1 MAYVFPGERA
11 LDYSPCRYGTSRLV
25 FRGPQADLSGDY
37 IAVLGGTETYGKYL
51 PTPFPSLIGPLPGFQ
66 IANLGCMNAGPDAF
80 LGDSGVIEIARQAR
94 AVVLQVMGAQNLS
107 NRLYMV
113 HPRRNDRFIAARPAL
128 RALYPEV
135 DFTEFHFTHHMLAS
149 LLALSESRFDL
160 VIEELRTAW
169 VARMRALMSR
179 LPGDVVLLWIAQHP
193 PRPMMRATIRPGLLP
208 PAPQAGPDSGPG
220 AGPAIEPLL
229 IDAEMAST
237 IRPLASAWIEVA
249 CPNAAEPGDAP
260 PVAPGLPGLMAHRT
274 AAEALTRVL
283 SPLLYPKI

>member
-1 MAYVFPGERA
+1 
-11 LDYSPCRYGTSRLV
+11 
-25 FRGPQADLSGDY
+25 
-37 IAVLGGTETYGKYL
+37 
-51 PTPFPSLIGPLPGFQ
+51 
-66 IANLGCMNAGPDAF
+66 MNAGPDAF

-149 LLALSESRFDL
+149 LLSLSESRFGL

-169 VARMRALMSR
+169 VARMRALMAR
-179 LPGDVVLLWIAQHP
+179 LPGDVVLLWIAQHT
-193 PRPMMRATIRPGLLP
+193 PRPTMRPIIRPGPPPLPHP
-208 PAPQAGPDSGPG
+208 PAPPGGHDTGADSEPDSSHRGDHG
-220 AGPAIEPLL
+220 DERVGPALDPLL
-229 IDAEMAST
+229 IDAEMAAA
-237 IRPLASAWIEVA
+237 IRPLASAWIEAV
-249 CPNAAEPGDAP
+249 CPAGAEAGNGP
-260 PVAPGLPGLMAHRT
+260 PMTPGLPGLTAHRT

-283 SPLLYPKI
+283 TPLLYPKI